1 MTTLQAWLIVG
12 VPALVVVA
20 ALFTGRSAVR
30 AMFGYLALAA
40 TLVFFVVVPGDPIS
54 AAVIGL
60 AAVFLVA
67 TGRGTGVDDDFPE
80 HHENRKRMTTD
91 PSHALPE
98 ELPAQRG

>member
-30 AMFGYLALAA
+30 ALFGYAALAA
-40 TLVFFVVVPGDPIS
+40 TLVFFLVVPGDPLS
-54 AAVIGL
+54 AAAIGL
-60 AAVFLVA
+60 VAFLLVA
-67 TGRGTGVDDDFPE
+67 TGRGTGVDDQFPE

-91 PSHALPE
+91 PSHALPS
-98 ELPAQRG
+98 ELPSQQG